1 MGRGGRRGFQGKE
14 RENSTGGG
22 NEILAGPLLVRVNPT
37 ETLRGGGILKDKSSK
52 RPLGNV
58 PPHLTNRKPKVVL

>member
-37 ETLRGGGILKDKSSK
+37 ETLRGGG
-52 RPLGNV
+52 GF
-58 PPHLTNRKPKVVL
+58 